1 MGLITKGNDMRYAI
15 PTCAVAALLAAAPVL
30 AADAPAKEES
40 PWTVTSNIAL
50 TNAYFFR
57 GLQFTR
63 ERLAVQGGFDIAH
76 SSGFYVGTWASNV
89 APEAF
94 PKANVEVDVYGGYA
108 KQIGDFLVDG
118 GVLQFFYVSGEN
130 ANTTE
135 LYLGTTWK
143 WLNVKYSH
151 SVTDYFGYARGA
163 NGLLSTTQ
171 QSDGT
176 YRVGPGADTK
186 NSGYIEI
193 NANYEILPSWV
204 LNAHVGHQNVKGLSS
219 CSYTDY
225 RAGVTK
231 NFDGGWQLSGAA
243 ITVDPVQSDGVT
255 GANSANAA
263 CFTDFGAVARSTM
276 DLNYQ
281 VMLKR
286 VF

>member
-1 MGLITKGNDMRYAI
+1 MKYAI

-57 GLQFTR
+57 GLQYTR
-63 ERLAVQGGFDIAH
+63 ERPAVQGGFDISH

-89 APEAF
+89 DSAAF
-94 PKANVEVDVYGGYA
+94 PDANVEIDLYGGYA
-108 KQIGDFLVDG
+108 KQLGDFLVDG
-118 GVLQFFYVSGEN
+118 GVLQFIYPGGKN

-135 LYLGTTWK
+135 LYIGATWK

-151 SVTDYFGYARGA
+151 SVTDYFGYTHTPG
-163 NGLLSTTQ
+163 GLLSTV
-171 QSDGT
+171 DVGGGNFV
-176 YRVGPGADTK
+176 VGPGGDTK
-186 NSGYIEI
+186 NSGYIEV
-193 NANYEILPSWV
+193 NANYEVLPSWV
-204 LNAHVGHQNVKGLSS
+204 VNAHVGHQNVNNLSI

-225 RAGVTK
+225 RGGLTK
-231 NFDGGWQLSGAA
+231 NFDGGWQLSAA
-243 ITVDPVQSDGVT
+243 GVLVDPVQE
-255 GANSANAA
+255 GAGGLSANAQ
-263 CFTDFGAVARSTM
+263 CFADFKPSYKSTM

-286 VF
+286 TF